1 MVKLKQTIED
11 YLEYCEH
18 QKKLSAKSIKAY
30 KIDLE
35 QLRQHTL
42 SEDIPVKAELSAY
55 ITHLHKNYLP
65 RTVQRKIAS
74 FRAFF
79 NHLEFEEIFIENP
92 LKKIKTKF
100 QIPQMLP
107 KTISLTIIENVLSTA
122 YQELKQTR
130 TVYAANAALR
140 NAAIVELLFATGARV
155 SELCSLN
162 EQYIDLKSGS
172 IRIMGKG
179 AKERILQIGN
189 QEVLSVLQRYAEGN
203 AAQIRKTGYFFVNRL
218 SSRISE
224 QSVRFM
230 IKRLCAKANINQNI
244 TPHMFRHSFAT
255 LLLEEDVDIRYIQRM
270 LGHSSILTTQIYTQ
284 VTIEKQRKILTVKH
298 PRNKIDVKTCH
309 TSSTLQ

>member
-1 MVKLKQTIED
+1 MIKLKQTMEN

-18 QKKLSAKSIKAY
+18 QKKLSIKSIKAY

-35 QLRQHTL
+35 QLRLHTL
-42 SEDIPVKAELSAY
+42 SDDIPVKADLSAF

-79 NHLEFEEIFIENP
+79 NYLEFEEILVENP

-100 QIPQMLP
+100 QIPQILP
-107 KTISLTIIENVLSTA
+107 RTIPLTIIESVLSVV
-122 YQELKQTR
+122 YQELEQAKTA
-130 TVYAANAALR
+130 YASNTALR
-140 NAAIVELLFATGARV
+140 NAAAIELLFATGLRV

-162 EQYIDLKSGS
+162 EQYMDLKNGS

-179 AKERILQIGN
+179 AKERVLQIGN
-189 QEVLSVLQRYAEGN
+189 QEVLSIVQRYADIN
-203 AAQIRKTGYFFVNRL
+203 AAEIRKTGYFFINRL
-218 SSRISE
+218 SSRLSE

-230 IKRLCAKANINQNI
+230 IKRLCAKANVAQKI

-284 VTIEKQRKILTVKH
+284 VTIEKQRKILTAKH
-298 PRNKIDVKTCH
+298 PRNKIIVKT
-309 TSSTLQ
+309 SSASNVSQ